1 MTMMRVGI
9 SAWHLI
15 LLAVNHYVIFYWVNE
30 KSVDGS
36 NGWPIKNDGLSI
48 SSIFI
53 AQASAF
59 FKKMRHLILYEYV
72 WKETL
77 LMKSWEIIF
86 GRHYYASK
94 RPTFKQLFFVFYNFA
109 SLFDKTLKNW
119 LRYFLAYEKLYQFRK
134 YFFDIL

>member
-9 SAWHLI
+9 GAWHLI

-53 AQASAF
+53 AQTSTF
-59 FKKMRHLILYEYV
+59 FKDAPFNSLRICMKRNSSDEKLGNHI
-72 WKETL
+72 WSTL
-77 LMKSWEIIF
+77 LC
-86 GRHYYASK
+86 
-94 RPTFKQLFFVFYNFA
+94 FKEVHFQTIVF
-109 SLFDKTLKNW
+109 
-119 LRYFLAYEKLYQFRK
+119 RFL
-134 YFFDIL
+134 

>member
-1 MTMMRVGI
+1 MTMMRVAIG
-9 SAWHLI
+9 AWHLI

-72 WKETL
+72 
-77 LMKSWEIIF
+77 
-86 GRHYYASK
+86 
-94 RPTFKQLFFVFYNFA
+94 
-109 SLFDKTLKNW
+109 
-119 LRYFLAYEKLYQFRK
+119 
-134 YFFDIL
+134 